1 MCTIINLYI
10 VHSVLLASNSIFINI
25 KHLRT
30 PQKRNRITRLKLEK
44 YRISKRLHRL
54 QIKAMDMTEH
64 GGCTDTTINA
74 DMAIIMEELNTNISK
89 DSLGDFERIFWEQ
102 QVQTRACMFLPRM

>member
-1 MCTIINLYI
+1 
-10 VHSVLLASNSIFINI
+10 
-25 KHLRT
+25 
-30 PQKRNRITRLKLEK
+30 
-44 YRISKRLHRL
+44 
-54 QIKAMDMTEH
+54 MTEH